1 MELFDLTKLKN
12 KKHQHYVPQFY
23 LEQWMSHDGFFVR
36 NSMGAVPKI
45 YPKKTTVDVGEEN
58 FFYRIEM
65 DDVVWDMLYYR
76 FGEEAKSNV
85 VVAQVM
91 QGLFMLKAMDD
102 VVTRGIGIVNNDAA
116 MRDNARE
123 ILDYLKRHHLE
134 NAYSN
139 IEDAVSV
146 EIESFSKSQNS
157 DLWVPPTAETFMH
170 ILVFFCFQSLRTKQ
184 RMHDLESQISEMHL
198 ERGEETIQLTP
209 EQKRSVMKCMLY
221 ILSYQL
227 CHKLYAAGCSMT
239 ISKNHT
245 KLNYLTSDCPAM
257 YFDKASL
264 KGVAKSFG
272 VMPLSPKLL
281 VHISVPD
288 ENMGGEQSIRMLDI
302 YDVGVVKK
310 TNELVLEYSHNFVF
324 AKKKKDLRWE

>member
-1 MELFDLTKLKN
+1 MKLYDLTKLKN

-23 LEQWMSHDGFFVR
+23 LELWMSHDGFFVR
-36 NSMGAVPKI
+36 NSIGAVPKI

-58 FFYRIEM
+58 YFYKIEM

-76 FGEEAKSNV
+76 FGEEAKSNA
-85 VVAQVM
+85 VVAKVM
-91 QGLFMLKAMDD
+91 QDLFMLKAMDD
-102 VVTRGIGIVNNDAA
+102 VVTRGVGIVNNDEA

-123 ILDYLKRHHLE
+123 ILEHLKKHHLE
-134 NAYSN
+134 DAYSN
-139 IEDAVSV
+139 IEGAVSV

-157 DLWVPPTAETFMH
+157 DLWVPPSAETFMH

-184 RMHDLESQISEMHL
+184 RMHNLDLQISKMYL
-198 ERGEETIQLTP
+198 ERGENSIQLTS
-209 EQKRSVMKCMLY
+209 EQKKSVLKCMLY

-227 CHKLYAAGCSMT
+227 CQKLYNAGCSMI

-257 YFDKASL
+257 YFDKTGL
-264 KGVAKSFG
+264 KNGMKSFG

-288 ENMGGEQSIRMLDI
+288 ENVRGERSIKMRDI
-302 YDVGVVKK
+302 YDVDTVKK
-310 TNELVLEYSHNFVF
+310 SNELVQEYSHNFVF